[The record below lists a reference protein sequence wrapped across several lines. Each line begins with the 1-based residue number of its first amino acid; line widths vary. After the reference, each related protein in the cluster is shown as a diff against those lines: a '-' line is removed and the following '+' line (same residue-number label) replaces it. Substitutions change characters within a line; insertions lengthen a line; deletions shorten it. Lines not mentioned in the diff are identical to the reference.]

1 MPIQDQRNGRGRAF
15 VRGEIDQ
22 ESLAIGRHAVLLL
35 RMDSFETRLDL
46 LEIRLEKRF
55 DAGLSKPS
63 SRSWSPIPAT
73 SK

>member
-22 ESLAIGRHAVLLL
+22 ESLAIGRHGVLLL
-35 RMDSFETRLDL
+35 RI